1 MQFRSLIRKNKE
13 MPREDCLALLREQK
27 RGVLSVVGDGGYPY
41 GTPMNHYYNDEDGKL
56 YFHCG
61 RIGHRLDALRA
72 NGKVSFCCTDAGTP
86 IPGSWALQVKSVI
99 AFGRV
104 EIIDDPPRVFDI
116 AARLSRKFTDDEA
129 YIDEEIRRSGK
140 ATLLLAMTIDHLC
153 GKIVK
158 ES

>member
-1 MQFRSLIRKNKE
+1 MEFRPLIRKNKE
-13 MPREDCLALLREQK
+13 LPPEECLALLREQK
-27 RGVLSVVGDGGYPY
+27 RGVLSVIGDGGYPY

-61 RIGHRLDALRA
+61 RIGHRLDSLRA
-72 NGKVSFCCTDAGTP
+72 NDRVSFCCTDAGTP

-104 EIIDDPPRVFDI
+104 EIVDDRAKVYAI
-116 AARLSRKFTDDEA
+116 ARRLSLKFTDDEA
-129 YIDEEIRRSGK
+129 YITEEIERSGK
-140 ATLLLAMTIDHLC
+140 AALVLAMTIEHIC
-153 GKIVK
+153 GKNVK

>member
-1 MQFRSLIRKNKE
+1 MEFRPLIRKNKE
-13 MPREDCLALLREQK
+13 MATEDCLALLRREK
-27 RGVLSVVGDGGYPY
+27 RGVLSVLGDGGYPY
-41 GTPMNHYYNDEDGKL
+41 GTPMNHFYNEEDGKL

-61 RIGHRLDALRA
+61 RLGHRLDSLRA
-72 NGKVSFCCTDAGTP
+72 NNKVCFCCMDAGTP
-86 IPGSWALQVKSVI
+86 IPGSWALQVKSVV

-104 EIIDDPPRVFDI
+104 EIVDDPPRVYEI

-129 YIDEEIRRSGK
+129 YIADEIRRSGK
-140 ATLLLAMTIDHLC
+140 ATLLLAMTVDHIC